1 MLSDDGTRK
10 ADSMTAPGPWIIGA
24 FAAALA
30 MSGEALAQESV
41 FDSSGGSITRRTPY
55 VYRGDP
61 RGSGYAVP
69 LENFDAPPT
78 AASPTAEPVKPNPG
92 SKPVDQ
98 RTYPGF
104 ERPFPN
110 GFERHTPKNGYTRPF
125 SGSQGFQRPMPDGV
139 KRHTP
144 TSYSR
149 PMADRK
155 PTPPQTPG
163 TTPTVVRGTEMPAV
177 APMPRRRT
185 AAESFGAPTAPEG
198 GAPVA
203 GGPDSPPN
211 VIQLPTVSTVTTST
225 TVSVPVGMTT
235 GQPGSMSVG
244 AKCVPGRILIV
255 PSSLRTPTNEV
266 LSRSDVLYGPTQTLG
281 ELTKPAK
288 TEEAAEP
295 VPSPMERAVAAM
307 TEQKYHDARAA
318 VEEHLKANQEDS
330 DARRLAAVLLILDK
344 ETLEGLKR
352 LERAY
357 QMDPTLSERPL
368 AVKSL
373 GLRTSDLSAALT
385 RVIGGSKANGEA
397 RSMLGAA
404 VIQQAKQDLNAARR
418 FLDRGIAA
426 GLSPEISVPLAT
438 ALTSGNPVGGR

>member
-1 MLSDDGTRK
+1 
-10 ADSMTAPGPWIIGA
+10 MTARGPWIIGA
-24 FAAALA
+24 VAAALA
-30 MSGEALAQESV
+30 MSGGEALAQESV

-78 AASPTAEPVKPNPG
+78 AASPSSEPVKPSPG
-92 SKPVDQ
+92 NKPVDQ

-110 GFERHTPKNGYTRPF
+110 GFQRHTPESGYSRPF
-125 SGSQGFQRPMPDGV
+125 AGSKGFQRPMPDGV

-144 TSYSR
+144 TSYSK

-155 PTPPQTPG
+155 PTPPQTPT
-163 TTPTVVRGTEMPAV
+163 TTPTVVRGVEMPAV
-177 APMPRRRT
+177 PSMPRRRT

-198 GAPVA
+198 NTPVA
-203 GGPDSPPN
+203 GGPDSPN
-211 VIQLPTVSTVTTST
+211 TIQLPTVSTVTTST
-225 TVSVPVGMTT
+225 TVSVPVGTT
-235 GQPGSMSVG
+235 TNQPVRMIVG
-244 AKCVPGRILIV
+244 PNGTPVQVVTLPA
-255 PSSLRTPTNEV
+255 SLRAPTNEV

-281 ELTKPAK
+281 ELTKPVK
-288 TEEAAEP
+288 TEEAAAP

-307 TEQKYHDARAA
+307 TEQKYRDARAA
-318 VEEHLKANQEDS
+318 VEEHLKANEEDS
-330 DARRLAAVLLILDK
+330 DARRLAAVLQILDK
-344 ETLEGLKR
+344 ETLEGLKG

-373 GLRTSDLSAALT
+373 GIRTSDLSAALT

-404 VIQQAKQDLNAARR
+404 VIQQSRQDLNAARR
-418 FLDRGIAA
+418 FLDRGVAA
-426 GLSPEISVPLAT
+426 GLSPDVSVPLGT
-438 ALTSGNPVGGR
+438 ALTSGNPGVTR